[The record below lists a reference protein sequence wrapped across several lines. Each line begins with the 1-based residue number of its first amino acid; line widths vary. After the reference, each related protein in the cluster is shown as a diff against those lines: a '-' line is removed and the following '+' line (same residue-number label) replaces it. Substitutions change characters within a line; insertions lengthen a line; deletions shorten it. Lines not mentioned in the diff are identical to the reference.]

1 MEDFTMKLDAVDL
14 KRATYYLRPDQI
26 KSLKLK
32 AVHQERNLSEVVRDA
47 IDRYLGSAKAVHTR
61 RTVTPEDVTLL

>member
-1 MEDFTMKLDAVDL
+1 MKMTAEEL

-32 AVHQERNLSEVVRDA
+32 AVHQERNLSELVRDA
-47 IDRYLGSAKAVHTR
+47 IDKYLGSARVVPQR
-61 RTVTPEDVTLL
+61 RLSRDEDITLL

>member
-1 MEDFTMKLDAVDL
+1 MKIDAADL

-32 AVHQERNLSEVVRDA
+32 AVHQERNLSELVRDA
-47 IDRYLGSAKAVHTR
+47 IDRYLGAAKVATPR
-61 RTVTPEDVTLL
+61 RLQREEDVTLL

>member
-1 MEDFTMKLDAVDL
+1 MKLDSADL

-32 AVHQERNLSEVVRDA
+32 AVHQERNLSELVRDA
-47 IDRYLGSAKAVHTR
+47 IDGYLSQAKVVHTR
-61 RTVTPEDVTLL
+61 RTVQKEDVTLL

>member
-1 MEDFTMKLDAVDL
+1 MKMTAEEL

-32 AVHQERNLSEVVRDA
+32 AVHQERNLSELVRDA
-47 IDRYLGSAKAVHTR
+47 IDKYLSTARVVPQR
-61 RTVTPEDVTLL
+61 RRSRDEDITLL

>member
-1 MEDFTMKLDAVDL
+1 MKMTAADL

-32 AVHQERNLSEVVRDA
+32 AVHQERNLSELVRDA
-47 IDRYLGSAKAVHTR
+47 IDRYLDGARTAVR
-61 RTVTPEDVTLL
+61 RRPMREDDVTLL

>member
-1 MEDFTMKLDAVDL
+1 MKMTAADL

-32 AVHQERNLSEVVRDA
+32 AVHQERNLSELVRDA
-47 IDRYLGSAKAVHTR
+47 IDRYLDGARAAVR
-61 RTVTPEDVTLL
+61 RRPMREDDVTLL

>member
-1 MEDFTMKLDAVDL
+1 MKLTAADL

-32 AVHQERNLSEVVRDA
+32 AVHQERNLSELVRDA
-47 IDRYLGSAKAVHTR
+47 IDRYLDGARAAVR
-61 RTVTPEDVTLL
+61 RRPMQEDDVTLL

>member
-1 MEDFTMKLDAVDL
+1 MKMTEAEL

-32 AVHQERNLSEVVRDA
+32 AVHQERNLSELVRDA
-47 IDRYLGSAKAVHTR
+47 IDKYLGSARVVSQR
-61 RTVTPEDVTLL
+61 RIARDEDITLL

>member
-1 MEDFTMKLDAVDL
+1 MKLSEAEL

-32 AVHQERNLSEVVRDA
+32 AVHQERNLSALVRDA
-47 IDRYLGSAKAVHTR
+47 IDRYLDGARAGVRR
-61 RTVTPEDVTLL
+61 RTVREDDVTLL

>member
-1 MEDFTMKLDAVDL
+1 MKLDAAEL

-47 IDRYLGSAKAVHTR
+47 IDRYLSGAKAMQTKR
-61 RTVTPEDVTLL
+61 IRPSEDVTLL